1 MSNQEYTFDLLR
13 GIAAYT
19 GNDVIA
25 ALAHTEQRHP
35 DAELDY
41 AFNHKQIA
49 SKLWAR
55 DRLVETLGPKIDNI
69 WILGGWYG
77 VLAAVLLDEPKLEVG
92 SIINVDIDES
102 VGPIALTLN
111 ETAVKAGK
119 FENQIADMYNL
130 DYAGA
135 AERPGLIIN
144 TSCEHIADIAAW
156 LDLIPKGT
164 PVLMQS
170 NNMFDEPSHIN
181 CVENEDALAAQAQLS
196 EVLYKG
202 ALPLKRYTRFML
214 IGRR

>member
-25 ALAHTEQRHP
+25 ALARTEQRHP
-35 DAELDY
+35 EAELDY
-41 AFNHKQIA
+41 AFNHKQIG

-55 DRLVETLGPKIDNI
+55 DKLVETMGPKINNI

-77 VLAAVLLDEPKLEVG
+77 VLAAVLFDEPRLKIG
-92 SIINVDIDES
+92 SITNVDIDES

-111 ETAVKAGK
+111 ENAVKTGK
-119 FENQIADMYNL
+119 FRNKIADMYDL
-130 DYAGA
+130 DYANA
-135 AERPGLIIN
+135 SKPPSLIIN
-144 TSCEHIADIAAW
+144 TSCEHIANIAAW

-164 PVLMQS
+164 FVLMQS

-181 CVENEDALAAQAQLS
+181 CVENEDVFAAQAQLS
-196 EVLYKG
+196 EILYKG